1 MTAELIIHSL
11 IPGTPEWDAHRLNYD
26 NASEAPAMLGLS
38 KNLSRSDLVK
48 AKATGVPREFSRF
61 VQERVL
67 DKGHEVEAKARPL
80 VEEDTG
86 EELYPVVC
94 TRGTMGASCDG
105 RTLGREP
112 REFCFEHKQ
121 WNEELAAAVRA
132 GTVPDYHMP
141 QVQQILMVTGDEFVR
156 FVVSDGTR
164 ARMAWV
170 DVYPDAD
177 WWRRLVDGWA
187 LFHADV
193 AKYKPAAPEVKTVA
207 TAIEQLPTL
216 VATVKGEVVD
226 SNLAAYVQAAS
237 AFIDNI
243 NTNLVT
249 DQDFTDADAAIKF
262 CDASE
267 KRLEAVKEQALAQT
281 ATIDQLFKAVDTIK
295 ERFRQKRLQ
304 LKPLVADR
312 KEARKG
318 EIIAAGRADLADYR
332 DQFKDRPCFQYMGE
346 ISADFGA
353 AIKGLKTFKSMEDSV
368 AVAATN
374 AKMAANDL
382 ANRID
387 SNLRHLQS
395 EHADRMALF
404 PDLATLVGK
413 QADDFKNLVSARVL
427 ASEAAEKKRAEEA
440 AERERERIRR
450 EEAAR
455 VEREAQQRREQEARQ
470 LREQQESEA
479 RERRQRE
486 AAAAPA
492 PGPAPVSYTL

>member
-1 MTAELIIHSL
+1 M
-11 IPGTPEWDAHRLNYD
+11 
-26 NASEAPAMLGLS
+26 
-38 KNLSRSDLVK
+38 
-48 AKATGVPREFSRF
+48 
-61 VQERVL
+61 
-67 DKGHEVEAKARPL
+67 
-80 VEEDTG
+80 
-86 EELYPVVC
+86 
-94 TRGTMGASCDG
+94 
-105 RTLGREP
+105 
-112 REFCFEHKQ
+112 
-121 WNEELAAAVRA
+121 
-132 GTVPDYHMP
+132 
-141 QVQQILMVTGDEFVR
+141 
-156 FVVSDGTR
+156 
-164 ARMAWV
+164 
-170 DVYPDAD
+170 
-177 WWRRLVDGWA
+177 
-187 LFHADV
+187 
-193 AKYKPAAPEVKTVA
+193 
-207 TAIEQLPTL
+207 
-216 VATVKGEVVD
+216 
-226 SNLAAYVQAAS
+226 
-237 AFIDNI
+237 
-243 NTNLVT
+243 
-249 DQDFTDADAAIKF
+249 
-262 CDASE
+262 
-267 KRLEAVKEQALAQT
+267 
-281 ATIDQLFKAVDTIK
+281 
-295 ERFRQKRLQ
+295 
-304 LKPLVADR
+304 ADR

-404 PDLATLVGK
+404 PDLAALVGK

-486 AAAAPA
+486 EAAAPA
-492 PGPAPVSYTL
+492 PGPAPAVPAPQPQPSTPSPAVAAHDPVLVLGERAPVSAPNKVGDSPAQEGLAMSGTGAIGRTANRQRSVLDRIHSLIDQMDTEELVALEQHLLAIVVG